1 MCVSTDMLLG
11 MHFHCGLWS
20 ADEWG
25 HIYIY
30 IYTFIA
36 SNENNKGHMLLG
48 YSCLFFFTSDGS
60 GFSCTSM
67 GSSSSDSGAPGGGGS
82 GGCSGSSTP

>member
-20 ADEWG
+20 ADGWG